1 MIGEVRLRAPVT
13 REVRADQ
20 DGVARER
27 DAAEEVG
34 PDRAP
39 GSSGIDDQGGQVREA
54 LEREIRE
61 VDAGRV
67 AMVRRVDVGA
77 GVAAQMQ
84 RGDEELRVAA
94 VALARRLVVHDH
106 VDRRFGQARVRL
118 HPWHDAVADL
128 DEADHGATVPPVT
141 TRGGH
146 AMLRLSNITGV
157 AILIMATVVSACA
170 PATTTPSPTASDAS
184 GPKKGGTLILAR
196 AGEVTNLD
204 PHKVPAFTSARVF
217 ELVYSYLM
225 RLDEGLGVQPDLADS
240 MPTTSSDGKTVT
252 VKIRSGVKFHNGDAL
267 TSADVKYTFDRIIDA
282 KNAAVARSFF
292 GDVDTISA
300 PDATTVVFNL
310 KTPNAALIA
319 YMAHPNTGIVSKKIG
334 DANADLSKKET
345 AIGSGPFKLAE
356 WVPDNYMRFEANKSY
371 YVAGQPYLDGI
382 RINVVPDESGVVA
395 ALRTR
400 AADMA
405 IVVDAK
411 VARTLRGET
420 GVTLSAKPSLS
431 YNLLFV
437 NTKRKPFDNVNV
449 RQAIAYAIDR
459 KAIIDAVAFGEGE
472 VTGPIAPALANYA
485 LPPAQYPLYTRDV
498 AKAKQLLQE
507 ANVGAVE
514 FTMLTQTTE
523 PAYAK
528 DIAQLVQAQ
537 LAEAGVKMKIETLE
551 FTQWVDR
558 WLKADFDMAPGLN
571 GGGPDPDFYP
581 FRYFT
586 NDGNLNFVTSYKN
599 ATSRDA
605 IKAARATTDVAKR
618 KELYTTAQ
626 KELVNGVPFIW
637 LYVGRD
643 YNATLPTTKGF
654 THLPNGSIIYLR
666 QTWLDK

>member
-1 MIGEVRLRAPVT
+1 MPDLP
-13 REVRADQ
+13 D
-20 DGVARER
+20 DG
-27 DAAEEVG
+27 D
-34 PDRAP
+34 
-39 GSSGIDDQGGQVREA
+39 
-54 LEREIRE
+54 
-61 VDAGRV
+61 
-67 AMVRRVDVGA
+67 
-77 GVAAQMQ
+77 
-84 RGDEELRVAA
+84 
-94 VALARRLVVHDH
+94 
-106 VDRRFGQARVRL
+106 
-118 HPWHDAVADL
+118 
-128 DEADHGATVPPVT
+128 TVPIVISA
-141 TRGGH
+141 GGN
-146 AMLRLSNITGV
+146 AMLRLSNITGA

-170 PATTTPSPTASDAS
+170 PTTTTPSPSVSASAS

-196 AGEVTNLD
+196 QGEVTNLD

-225 RLDEGLGVQPDLADS
+225 RLDENLAVQPDLADS

-267 TSADVKYTFDRIIDA
+267 TSADVKYTFDRIIDT
-282 KNAAVARSFF
+282 KTVAVARSFF
-292 GDVDTISA
+292 GDVDTITA

-310 KTPNAALIA
+310 KTANAALIA

-334 DANADLSKKET
+334 EANADLSKKET
-345 AIGSGPFKLAE
+345 AIGSGPFKLVE
-356 WVPDNYMRFEANKSY
+356 WVPDNYMRFEANKDY
-371 YVAGQPYLDGI
+371 YVSGQPYLDGI
-382 RINVVPDESGVVA
+382 RINVVPDETAITA
-395 ALRTR
+395 ALRTK

-405 IVVDAK
+405 IIFDAK
-411 VARTLRGET
+411 VARTLRSEA
-420 GVTLSAKPSLS
+420 GVVLSAKPSLG

-437 NTKRKPFDNVNV
+437 NTKRKPFDNLKV

-472 VTGPIAPALANYA
+472 VTGPVAPALTNYA
-485 LPPAQYPLYTRDV
+485 LPTSQYPLYTRDV
-498 AKAKQLLQE
+498 AKAKALLQE
-507 ANVGAVE
+507 AAVGPVS

-523 PAYAK
+523 PVYAK

-537 LAEAGVKMKIETLE
+537 LAEIGVTMKIETLE
-551 FTQWVDR
+551 FTQWVER

-571 GGGPDPDFYP
+571 GGGPDPDFYV

-586 NDGNLNFVTSYKN
+586 DDGNLNFVTSYKN
-599 ATSRDA
+599 PISSDA
-605 IKAARATTDVAKR
+605 IKAARATADVAKR

-654 THLPNGSIIYLR
+654 IHLPTGSVIYLR

>member
-1 MIGEVRLRAPVT
+1 
-13 REVRADQ
+13 
-20 DGVARER
+20 
-27 DAAEEVG
+27 
-34 PDRAP
+34 
-39 GSSGIDDQGGQVREA
+39 
-54 LEREIRE
+54 
-61 VDAGRV
+61 
-67 AMVRRVDVGA
+67 
-77 GVAAQMQ
+77 
-84 RGDEELRVAA
+84 
-94 VALARRLVVHDH
+94 
-106 VDRRFGQARVRL
+106 
-118 HPWHDAVADL
+118 
-128 DEADHGATVPPVT
+128 
-141 TRGGH
+141 
-146 AMLRLSNITGV
+146 MLRLSNIAGAV
-157 AILIMATVVSACA
+157 ILIMATVISACA
-170 PATTTPSPTASDAS
+170 PTTTAPGPSASAS

-225 RLDEGLGVQPDLADS
+225 RLDENLAVQPELAES

-252 VKIRSGVKFHNGDAL
+252 VKIRSGVKFHNGDPL
-267 TSADVKYTFDRIIDA
+267 TSADVKYTFDRIILPA
-282 KNAAVARSFF
+282 NAAVARSFF
-292 GDVDTISA
+292 GDVDTITA

-334 DANADLSKKET
+334 EANTDLSKKET
-345 AIGSGPFKLAE
+345 AVGSGPFKLVE
-356 WVPDNYMRFEANKSY
+356 WVPDNFMRFEANKDY
-371 YVAGQPYLDGI
+371 YIAGQPYLDGI
-382 RINVVPDESGVVA
+382 RINVVPDETALTA
-395 ALRTR
+395 ALRTK
-400 AADMA
+400 AADMG
-405 IVVDAK
+405 IIVDAK
-411 VARTLRGET
+411 VARTLRTET
-420 GVTLSAKPSLS
+420 GVVLDAKPSLS

-437 NTKRKPFDNVNV
+437 NTKRKPFDNLKV

-472 VTGPIAPALANYA
+472 ITGPIAPALTNYA
-485 LPPAQYPLYTRDV
+485 LPTSQYPLYTRDV
-498 AKAKQLLQE
+498 AKAKQLLTE
-507 ANVGAVE
+507 ANVGPVS

-537 LAEAGVKMKIETLE
+537 LAEIGVTMKIETLE

-571 GGGPDPDFYP
+571 GGGPDPDFYI

-586 NDGNLNFVTSYKN
+586 DDGNLNFVTSYKN
-599 ATSRDA
+599 PVSSDA
-605 IKAARATTDVAKR
+605 IKAGRATTDVAKR

-654 THLPNGSIIYLR
+654 IHLPTGSVIYLR